1 MTLDPRPHWLD
12 DDDDDDD
19 DDEPRENG
27 RKSEGLGLPESAAID
42 RLYFKSRTVIVAG
55 AINDKLAQRT
65 VAHLLALAEESDEP
79 INMLISSP
87 GGHVESGDMIHD
99 VIRFIRPRVRT
110 IGSGWVASAGALIFV
125 GAEKADRYCLP
136 NTRFLI
142 HQPSGGIGGTS
153 SDMMI
158 QAEQVRQMRDRLNQI
173 FADATGQSIERIEAD
188 TQRDFWLNTQEALDY
203 GLLGQVIRSIDEL
216 K

>member
-1 MTLDPRPHWLD
+1 MRQHWLD
-12 DDDDDDD
+12 EE
-19 DDEPRENG
+19 DEDEREKAG
-27 RKSEGLGLPESAAID
+27 KDGGLGLPEGDKIGK
-42 RLYFKSRTVIVAG
+42 LYFKSRTVIVAG

-65 VAHLLALAEESDEP
+65 VAHLLALAEDSDKP

-99 VIRFIRPRVRT
+99 VIKFIRPTVRT

-125 GAEKADRYCLP
+125 AADRENRFCLP

-158 QAEQVRQMRDRLNQI
+158 QAEQVRLMRQRLNQI
-173 FADATGQSIERIEAD
+173 FADATGQSLERIEAD

-203 GLLGQVIRSIDEL
+203 GLLGKVIHSVDDL

>member
-1 MTLDPRPHWLD
+1 MTKFVLD
-12 DDDDDDD
+12 DDDDDHDD
-19 DDEPRENG
+19 DRPQEQ
-27 RKSEGLGLPESAAID
+27 GLGLPDTTNIGK
-42 RLYFKSRTVIVAG
+42 LYFKSRNVIIAG
-55 AINDKLAQRT
+55 PINDRLAQRT
-65 VAHLLALAEESDEP
+65 VAHLLALAEDGDDP
-79 INMLISSP
+79 INLLISSP

-99 VIRFIRPRVRT
+99 MIKFIRPTVRC

-125 GAEKADRYCLP
+125 GADRENRYCLP
-136 NTRFLI
+136 NTRFLL

-158 QAEQVRQMRDRLNQI
+158 QAEQVRLMRERLNQI
-173 FADATGQSIERIEAD
+173 FADATGQSVERVEKD

-203 GLLGQVIRSIDEL
+203 GLLGRVIRSVDEL

>member
-1 MTLDPRPHWLD
+1 MRHQWLD
-12 DDDDDDD
+12 DDDDEPQEDDRRHK
-19 DDEPRENG
+19 EEG
-27 RKSEGLGLPESAAID
+27 GLGLPEGDKIGK
-42 RLYFKSRTVIVAG
+42 LYFKSRTVIVAG

-65 VAHLLALAEESDEP
+65 VAHLLALAEDSDKP

-99 VIRFIRPRVRT
+99 VIKFIRPVVRT

-158 QAEQVRQMRDRLNQI
+158 QAEQVRLMRQRLNQI

-203 GLLGQVIRSIDEL
+203 GLLGQVIRSVDEL

>member
-1 MTLDPRPHWLD
+1 MRHQWLD
-12 DDDDDDD
+12 DDDDHEEDDR
-19 DDEPRENG
+19 REDG
-27 RKSEGLGLPESAAID
+27 DKGLGLPEGDKIAK
-42 RLYFKSRTVIVAG
+42 LYFKSRTVIVAG

-99 VIRFIRPRVRT
+99 VIKFIRPTVRT

-125 GAEKADRYCLP
+125 GAEKENRFCLP

-158 QAEQVRQMRDRLNQI
+158 QAEQVRLMRDRLNQI
-173 FADATGQSIERIEAD
+173 FADATGQPMERIEKD
-188 TQRDFWLNTQEALDY
+188 THRDFWLNTQEALDY
-203 GLLGQVIRSIDEL
+203 GLLGKVISSIDEL

>member
-1 MTLDPRPHWLD
+1 MRHQWLD
-12 DDDDDDD
+12 DDDDDEEEEDRRHKGD
-19 DDEPRENG
+19 KD
-27 RKSEGLGLPESAAID
+27 EGLGLPDGDKIGK
-42 RLYFKSRTVIVAG
+42 LYFKSRTVIVAG

-65 VAHLLALAEESDEP
+65 VAHLLALAEDSDKP
-79 INMLISSP
+79 INILISSP

-99 VIRFIRPRVRT
+99 VIKFIRPTVRT

-125 GAEKADRYCLP
+125 AAQKENRYCLP

-158 QAEQVRQMRDRLNQI
+158 QAEQVRLMRDRLNHI
-173 FADATGQSIERIEAD
+173 FAEATGQSVERIEKD
-188 TQRDFWLNTQEALDY
+188 THRDFWLNTQEALDY
-203 GLLGQVIRSIDEL
+203 GLLGKIIRRVDEL
-216 K
+216 D

>member
-1 MTLDPRPHWLD
+1 MRHQWLD
-12 DDDDDDD
+12 DDD
-19 DDEPRENG
+19 EPEEEDRRHKEDG
-27 RKSEGLGLPESAAID
+27 GLGLPEGDKIGK
-42 RLYFKSRTVIVAG
+42 LYFKSRTVIVAG

-65 VAHLLALAEESDEP
+65 VAHLLALAEDGDAP

-99 VIRFIRPRVRT
+99 VIKFIRPTVRT

-125 GAEKADRYCLP
+125 AAKKENRYCLP

-158 QAEQVRQMRDRLNQI
+158 QAEQVRLMRDRLNQI
-173 FADATGQSIERIEAD
+173 FADATGQSVERIEKD

-203 GLLGQVIRSIDEL
+203 GLLGQIIRSVDDL